1 VQDWLTCNDYVSNWH
16 RANLAQIQDSVLN
29 FGGPARRSL
38 VFFDETR
45 VFAIVLA
52 VIGAMLLSFGAQL
65 QNDVVTRD
73 AVVGRKGSLRV
84 SQLLALAKEPK
95 WLLGTSFLG
104 LAIIFQLGSLT
115 LAPLIVV
122 QPIGVLALI
131 ITSLLNAR
139 IYRVRL
145 NPMTIL
151 SILLTMTGVGAF
163 VGFAAGSAV
172 EGEMSDAKL
181 LLVVGI
187 LLLMILMFA
196 GLFYISKGKV
206 GPLNYIFGAGVLYG
220 FVASLAKVVILRIGQ
235 GDWDWLTLVAVVALI
250 GATFLGGWFVQNAY
264 ASGPPDLVIAGLT
277 VVDPAVAVGIGIL
290 ILGEA
295 SEASLTQVLGFAGS
309 GIVAAAGVILLAR
322 VHPQLSKQEG

>member
-1 VQDWLTCNDYVSNWH
+1 M
-16 RANLAQIQDSVLN
+16 
-29 FGGPARRSL
+29 
-38 VFFDETR
+38 FFDEAR
-45 VFAIVLA
+45 VLA
-52 VIGAMLLSFGAQL
+52 IALAIAGAVLLSLGAQF
-65 QNDVVTRD
+65 QNDVVTKS
-73 AVVGRKGSLRV
+73 ASSGSKGSLRI
-84 SQLLALAKEPK
+84 SQLLALAKNPK

-131 ITSLLNAR
+131 MTSLLNAR
-139 IYRVRL
+139 IHKIRL
-145 NPMTIL
+145 NASTIF
-151 SILLTMTGVGAF
+151 SIVLAMAGVGSF

-172 EGEMSDAKL
+172 ESQMSDAKL
-181 LLVVGI
+181 LVVVGV
-187 LLLMILMFA
+187 LVLMILMFA
-196 GLFYISKGKV
+196 GLFYFSKGKV

-235 GDWDWLTLVAVVALI
+235 GDWDWLTLMAVVALI

-277 VVDPAVAVGIGIL
+277 VVDPAVAVGIAIV

-295 SEASLTQVLGFAGS
+295 SEANLTQVLGFVGS

>member
-1 VQDWLTCNDYVSNWH
+1 M
-16 RANLAQIQDSVLN
+16 
-29 FGGPARRSL
+29 
-38 VFFDETR
+38 FFDEAR
-45 VFAIVLA
+45 VLA
-52 VIGAMLLSFGAQL
+52 IALAIAGAVLLSLGAQF
-65 QNDVVTRD
+65 QNDVVTKD
-73 AVVGRKGSLRV
+73 ASSGSKGSLRI
-84 SQLLALAKEPK
+84 SQLLALAKNPK

-104 LAIIFQLGSLT
+104 LAILFQLGSLT

-131 ITSLLNAR
+131 MTSLLNAR
-139 IYRVRL
+139 IHKIRL
-145 NPMTIL
+145 NASTIF
-151 SILLTMTGVGAF
+151 SIVLTMAGVGSF

-172 EGEMSDAKL
+172 ESQMSDAKL
-181 LLVVGI
+181 LVVVGV
-187 LLLMILMFA
+187 LVLMILIFA
-196 GLFYISKGKV
+196 GLFYFSKGKV

-235 GDWDWLTLVAVVALI
+235 GDWDWLTLMAVVALI

-277 VVDPAVAVGIGIL
+277 VVDPAVAVGIAIV

-295 SEASLTQVLGFAGS
+295 SEANLTQVLGFVGS

>member
-1 VQDWLTCNDYVSNWH
+1 M
-16 RANLAQIQDSVLN
+16 
-29 FGGPARRSL
+29 
-38 VFFDETR
+38 FFDEAR
-45 VFAIVLA
+45 VLA
-52 VIGAMLLSFGAQL
+52 IALAIAGAVLLSLGAQF
-65 QNDVVTRD
+65 QNDVVTKN
-73 AVVGRKGSLRV
+73 ASSGSKGSLRI
-84 SQLLALAKEPK
+84 SQLLALAKNPK

-104 LAIIFQLGSLT
+104 LAILFQLGSLT

-131 ITSLLNAR
+131 LTSLLNAR
-139 IYRVRL
+139 IYKIRL
-145 NPMTIL
+145 NASTIF
-151 SILLTMTGVGAF
+151 SIVLTMAGVGSF

-172 EGEMSDAKL
+172 ESQMSDAKL
-181 LLVVGI
+181 LVVVGV
-187 LLLMILMFA
+187 LVLMILMFA
-196 GLFYISKGKV
+196 GLFYFSKGKV

-235 GDWDWLTLVAVVALI
+235 GDWDWLTLMAVVALI

-277 VVDPAVAVGIGIL
+277 VVDPAVAVGIAIV

-295 SEASLTQVLGFAGS
+295 SEANLTQVLGFVGS

>member
-1 VQDWLTCNDYVSNWH
+1 M
-16 RANLAQIQDSVLN
+16 
-29 FGGPARRSL
+29 
-38 VFFDETR
+38 FFDEAR
-45 VFAIVLA
+45 VLA
-52 VIGAMLLSFGAQL
+52 IALAIAGAVLLSLGAQF
-65 QNDVVTRD
+65 QNDVVTRN
-73 AVVGRKGSLRV
+73 ASSGSKGSLRI
-84 SQLLALAKEPK
+84 SQLLALAKNPK

-104 LAIIFQLGSLT
+104 LAILFQLGSLT

-131 ITSLLNAR
+131 MTSLLNAR
-139 IYRVRL
+139 IYKIRL
-145 NPMTIL
+145 NASTIF
-151 SILLTMTGVGAF
+151 SIVLTMAGVGSF

-172 EGEMSDAKL
+172 ESQMSDAKL
-181 LLVVGI
+181 LVVVGV
-187 LLLMILMFA
+187 LVLMILMFA
-196 GLFYISKGKV
+196 GLFYFSKGKV

-235 GDWDWLTLVAVVALI
+235 GDWDWLTLMAVVALI

-277 VVDPAVAVGIGIL
+277 VVDPAVAVGIAIV

-295 SEASLTQVLGFAGS
+295 SEANLTQVLGFVGS